1 MLGAPET
8 LETYD
13 ILGAPE
19 MSGAPETLQT
29 YEIPGTPEMLGAREM
44 LGAPDMLS
52 PRWCS

>member
-13 ILGAPE
+13 ILGTPK

-29 YEIPGTPEMLGAREM
+29 YVIPGSPEISGAPEIPCAPEMLS
-44 LGAPDMLS
+44 AP
-52 PRWCS
+52 